1 MSLKATP
8 REAAGKIMKLMKMG
22 EMDPF
27 LAEAL
32 EPPVPARPA
41 GSSAPGSLAGI
52 PAGGNSDTQARP
64 EPPGPQPLPGAGQEG
79 PERSRQGFW
88 AAAADRKPDSAG
100 ARGWG
105 QAASAPCS
113 RSQGSPCSV
122 CPEHRSPERRSLP
135 GKGAVKAGAAA
146 FPSELEP
153 EGPSRGWSP
162 GTPGLGCPGGGSP
175 TAQSSRLGAQPH
187 VRTKLNRLRGAHP
200 FIGAAGRAR
209 QS

>member
-1 MSLKATP
+1 
-8 REAAGKIMKLMKMG
+8 MKLMKMG

-52 PAGGNSDTQARP
+52 PASGNSDTQARP

-88 AAAADRKPDSAG
+88 AAAAVPTAQGPGAG
-100 ARGWG
+100 GR
-105 QAASAPCS
+105 QRLLPAPGA
-113 RSQGSPCSV
+113 QGSPCSV